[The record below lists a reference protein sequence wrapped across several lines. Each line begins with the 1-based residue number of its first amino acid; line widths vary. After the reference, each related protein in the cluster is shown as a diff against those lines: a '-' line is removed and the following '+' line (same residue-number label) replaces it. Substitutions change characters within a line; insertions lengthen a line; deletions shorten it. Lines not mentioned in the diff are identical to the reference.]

1 LKLVF
6 FSRLNPQERIEI
18 PMTYPVFPT
27 KLAVAGLSLWLGA
40 CTQMQVVPENS
51 PVQAGEMG
59 TVFPSATVTMPS
71 TDSSGVPQHVVQR
84 GETLYAIGQRYNL
97 SYQELAAWNGIG
109 PPYSLQVGQALLL
122 APVGSS
128 GVTSPAI
135 TSPAPLPS
143 GPRVV
148 EFDVNTGQPVVSYN
162 TPSTSGY
169 TQQQPTYVQPPY
181 VQPSYV
187 QPSYVQPSYVQ
198 PTTPAAAGQSHQVQA
213 GDTLYSLARRY
224 GVNVQQ
230 LAASNGVQPPYNL
243 SVGQTLWLGN
253 TQTVSAVN
261 AAPVSS
267 GGTYHTV
274 QAGESLHSIAT
285 RYRRQYQELAA
296 WNGLQAPYYLR
307 VGQSLMVAPAGAAP
321 LSAPA
326 APSSGSFYTVVA
338 GDTLYNIAQRA
349 GRSVEEIALWNGLTP
364 PYRVTLGQRLQISQA
379 GMQKMGFSSTA
390 SAKTKAVST
399 SSTTPKK
406 AAAAK
411 TPAKTSSSA
420 KTSTATPK
428 ATLKAQ
434 VTSSQP
440 VTVTPPVATVAPV
453 VSHTPEPAAEP
464 AAPSA
469 PLAPVVTAPTPPA
482 TAPGQPVQVDRH
494 VVAPGETLASIASQY
509 GQNTHELA
517 LWNGIA
523 PPYPIYPGQTLMIY
537 K

>member
-1 LKLVF
+1 MKLVF

-51 PVQAGEMG
+51 PVQSGEMG

-135 TSPAPLPS
+135 TSPAPS
-143 GPRVV
+143 SGGPRVV

-198 PTTPAAAGQSHQVQA
+198 PTAPAAAGQSHQVQA
-213 GDTLYSLARRY
+213 GDTLYSIARRY

-230 LAASNGVQPPYNL
+230 LAASNGVQPPYQL

-253 TQTVSAVN
+253 AQTVSAVN

-296 WNGLQAPYYLR
+296 WNGLPPPYYLR

-326 APSSGSFYTVVA
+326 TPSSGSFYTVVA

-379 GMQKMGFSSTA
+379 GMQTMSLSSTA
-390 SAKTKAVST
+390 SPKTKAVSA
-399 SSTTPKK
+399 STTSKK
-406 AAAAK
+406 AETK
-411 TPAKTSSSA
+411 TPAKTA
-420 KTSTATPK
+420 TSTKTTPATPK
-428 ATLKAQ
+428 TTLKAQ
-434 VTSSQP
+434 AASSKP
-440 VTVTPPVATVAPV
+440 ATVTPPVATVAPPV
-453 VSHTPEPAAEP
+453 VPSHPEPAAP
-464 AAPSA
+464 VVSAPS
-469 PLAPVVTAPTPPA
+469 LPA
-482 TAPGQPVQVDRH
+482 TAPNQPVQVDRH